1 MKLLTTIIL
10 ALFAAAGIGL
20 ILSEDPGYTMI
31 SMGSWTIETS
41 VAVLVVFILLVF
53 VILYFL
59 VRLTLGILLA
69 PGKAVLANRHYQ
81 VRRSYRLLAKG
92 LGELIEGRW
101 KAAEITLMKGAE
113 SSKAPAL
120 HYAGAARAA
129 QQLKEQWRRD
139 GYLRKAEDLS
149 GSGGL
154 IGKLARAEMMLENQ
168 DPAAARAIVFPLY
181 KGPNPQHPRVL
192 ELLARSNAEL
202 GEWQKVRELL
212 PALGKYGPL
221 TDVAYTQIQLQT
233 YAELLTH
240 VAHTGTLEDLQQLW
254 REVPEKLRTDETLLL
269 SYAGY
274 LRDHNASHEAET
286 LLREALNQRWSDP
299 LVIGY
304 GEIGRGNT
312 LAQLAT
318 AEEWLTKHPQD
329 SYLLLTCGRLA
340 RRGNQLDK
348 ARTYLEQSLKALV
361 SPDAYQELGEVLE
374 ETNDN
379 DGARQCY
386 HAALRL
392 LSGRL
397 EEKEGAAVLATGEE
411 SAQITSSEGQS
422 SLTKA
427 HEQPSLTQNP
437 QPSAS

>member
-1 MKLLTTIIL
+1 MKLLITIIV

-20 ILSEDPGYTMI
+20 ILREDPGYTLI

-41 VAVLVVFILLVF
+41 VAVLVVFLFIAFVVF
-53 VILYFL
+53 YFA
-59 VRLTLGILLA
+59 VRLILGILLA
-69 PGKAVLANRHYQ
+69 PSRAFTANRYYQ
-81 VRRSYRLLAKG
+81 VRRSYRFLAKG

-101 KAAEITLMKGAE
+101 KAAEISLLKGAE
-113 SSKAPAL
+113 HSKAPAL

-129 QQLKEQWRRD
+129 QQLKEPWRRD
-139 GYLRKAEDLS
+139 GYLHKAEALT
-149 GSGGL
+149 GTNGL
-154 IGKLARAEMMLENQ
+154 VGKLARAEMLLENQ
-168 DPAAARAIVFPLY
+168 EPAAARAVVLPLF
-181 KGPNPQHPRVL
+181 KGPNPHHPRVL
-192 ELLARSNAEL
+192 ELLVRSNAEL

-212 PALGKYGPL
+212 PDLGKYGPL
-221 TDVAYTQIQLQT
+221 TDSAYAQIQAKT

-240 VAHTGTLEDLQQLW
+240 IAHTGTLEDLQRLW
-254 REVPEKLRTDETLLL
+254 REVPDALRTEDTLRL

-274 LRDHNASHEAET
+274 LRDHHAAHEAET
-286 LLREALNQRWSDP
+286 LLREALKQRWSDP

-312 LAQLAT
+312 IAQLAT
-318 AEEWLTKHPQD
+318 AEEWLTEHPQD
-329 SYLLLTCGRLA
+329 PYLLLTCGRLA

-374 ETNDN
+374 EANDH

-397 EEKEGAAVLATGEE
+397 EDKEGAAVLATGEE
-411 SAQITSSEGQS
+411 SAQIASPEQP

-427 HEQPSLTQNP
+427 REQPSLTQNP

>member
-1 MKLLTTIIL
+1 MKLLITIIF

-20 ILSEDPGYTMI
+20 ILREDPGYTLI
-31 SMGSWTIETS
+31 SMGTWTIETS
-41 VAVLVVFILLVF
+41 VAVLVVFLVIAF
-53 VILYFL
+53 VVLYFL
-59 VRLTLGILLA
+59 VRLILGILFA
-69 PGKAVLANRHYQ
+69 PSRAFTANRHYQ

-101 KAAEITLMKGAE
+101 KAAEITLLKGAE
-113 SSKAPAL
+113 HSKAPAL

-129 QQLKEQWRRD
+129 QQLKEPWRRD
-139 GYLRKAEDLS
+139 GYLHKAEDLP
-149 GSGGL
+149 GTNGL
-154 IGKLARAEMMLENQ
+154 VGKLSRAEMLLENHE
-168 DPAAARAIVFPLY
+168 PAAARSIVLALY
-181 KGPNPQHPRVL
+181 KGPNPHHPRVL
-192 ELLARSNAEL
+192 ELLARSNADL

-212 PALGKYGPL
+212 PDLGKYGPL
-221 TDVAYTQIQLQT
+221 TDTAYTQLQLQT
-233 YAELLTH
+233 YSESLTH
-240 VAHTGTLEDLQQLW
+240 VAHTGTQEDLQRLW
-254 REVPEKLRTDETLLL
+254 REVPEPLRTDDTLLL

-274 LRDHNASHEAET
+274 LRDHHAPHEAET

-312 LAQLAT
+312 AAQLAT
-318 AEEWLTKHPQD
+318 AEGWLTEHPQD
-329 SYLLLTCGRLA
+329 PYLLLTCGRLA
-340 RRGNQLDK
+340 RRSNQPDK

-374 ETNDN
+374 EANDH

-397 EEKEGAAVLATGEE
+397 EDKEGAAVLATGGE
-411 SAQITSSEGQS
+411 SAQIASPEPPSIAKPT
-422 SLTKA
+422 
-427 HEQPSLTQNP
+427 EQPSLVQDP